1 MYVNIVPIAF
11 FVFGCVFCMI
21 ADRPDLVGLGMII
34 LAGLLRI
41 AFGYDDTRLDEL
53 NKRIAAVKKDMDKL
67 K

>member
-1 MYVNIVPIAF
+1 
-11 FVFGCVFCMI
+11 MI

-53 NKRIAAVKKDMDKL
+53 NKRIDAVKKRMDNRNEV
-67 K
+67 